1 MRRLKILRR
10 WFSRKLGYARLICLA
25 LLVGIAALR
34 VIDVPPI
41 EELRVRVFDFYQRFE
56 PRVKTT
62 RPVAIVDIDET
73 SLSKLGQ
80 WPWPRTRM
88 AELVTNLAR
97 LGAVVIAFDV
107 IFSEQD
113 RLNPD
118 VAAETF
124 RNLDEDARAKLRALP
139 SDDELFAEAIRRSR
153 VVLGESGLPEPVA
166 ELDKSVPVTGMAMLG
181 EDPQRFMFVFPGL
194 LRNTH
199 ILESAAAGH
208 GLLTIKP
215 ERDGIIRRVPMIVL
229 AQGQTMPSMSFEMLR
244 LATGTDTIIIKSDIG
259 GIKSVGVRG
268 LEIPTDR
275 NGQLWVHYAD
285 NDPSLYVSA
294 VDVLEGRVAPEK
306 IAQHLVLVGTSAVG
320 LERHQDHASFAG
332 HAGCGNSR
340 PSAGSSTDQVT
351 TRAAALCPDPGIRR
365 RLAARNSGDRV
376 RAAIRTH
383 HTSRRRRVVRERAG
397 RNILVFLRGAPVAR

>member
-10 WFSRKLGYARLICLA
+10 WFGRKFGYARLIRLA

-34 VIDVPPI
+34 AIDVAPV
-41 EELRVRVFDFYQRFE
+41 EELRVRIFDFYQRFE
-56 PRVKTT
+56 PRVKTA
-62 RPVAIVDIDET
+62 RPVAIVDIDEN

-88 AELVTNLAR
+88 ADLVSNLTK

-107 IFSEQD
+107 IFSEPD

-139 SDDELFAEAIRRSR
+139 SNDELFAEAMRRSL

-166 ELDKSVPVTGMAMLG
+166 ELDKTVPVTGMAMLG
-181 EDPQRFMFVFPGL
+181 DDPQNFMFDFPGL

-199 ILESAAAGH
+199 VLEVAASGH

-215 ERDGIIRRVPMIVL
+215 ERDGIIRRVPMIML
-229 AQGQTMPSMSFEMLR
+229 AQGQTMPSLSFEMLR
-244 LATGTDTIIIKSDIG
+244 LATGTDTIIIKSDVA

-285 NDPSLYVSA
+285 NDPSLYV
-294 VDVLEGRVAPEK
+294 
-306 IAQHLVLVGTSAVG
+306 
-320 LERHQDHASFAG
+320 
-332 HAGCGNSR
+332 
-340 PSAGSSTDQVT
+340 
-351 TRAAALCPDPGIRR
+351 
-365 RLAARNSGDRV
+365 
-376 RAAIRTH
+376 
-383 HTSRRRRVVRERAG
+383 
-397 RNILVFLRGAPVAR
+397 